1 MSLRLRD
8 PIEGALVTWNPRGRP
23 AGKEFFELERPVEAT
38 KINNAARIK
47 VCNKVKNSTISQEVA
62 SQEDSYA
69 PGTNLPSSR

>member
-1 MSLRLRD
+1 LRLRD

-23 AGKEFFELERPVEAT
+23 AGKEFFEPERPVEAT
-38 KINNAARIK
+38 KINAARIK
-47 VCNKVKNSTISQEVA
+47 VCNKVKNSAISQETA